1 MVKIKSAVKYV
12 CQSCGSISPQWMGK
26 CPDCGAWNTLV
37 EEIFTKTPSALKEN
51 PVNRPQILA
60 EVSLKDSL
68 RFKTGILEFDRV
80 LGGGIVEGS
89 VLLLGGDPGIGKST
103 LSLQIAA
110 KLSQQHKLLYISG
123 EESVKQIKLRADR
136 LNVLATENL
145 LLLNETNLFSIEA
158 QIKESKPTLI
168 VIDSIQTIYREDIP
182 SAPGSVSQV
191 RESAAYLT
199 RIAKQIGC
207 SIIFVGHVTKEGA
220 IAGPKVLEHMVDAVL
235 YLEGERHQQFRI
247 LRGIK
252 NRFGSTNEIGI
263 FEMQYR
269 GLAQVKNP
277 SQIFLNDR
285 PLNAPGSIVIATVE
299 GSRPLLVEI
308 QALVSSSGVGI
319 PRRTFTGV
327 DSNRAA
333 IVIATLEKKLG
344 LHLHDQDIFLNVT
357 GGIYIEEPAAD
368 LGIALAI
375 ISSYKNK
382 AIPADLI
389 SAGEIGLSGEVR
401 SVGQIE
407 KRISEAEKLGFKK
420 FLSSTK
426 PAELSGKIKCLTI
439 KNIQEATAFVF

>member
-1 MVKIKSAVKYV
+1 MVKTKTSVKYI
-12 CQSCGSISPQWMGK
+12 CQSCGGIASQWMGK
-26 CPDCGAWNTLV
+26 CPDCGGWNTLI
-37 EEIFTKTPSALKEN
+37 EEITSTSSASKQNLSGNKAQALN
-51 PVNRPQILA
+51 KIT
-60 EVSLKDSL
+60 LKDTL
-68 RFKTGILEFDRV
+68 RYKTGILEFDRV

-89 VLLLGGDPGIGKST
+89 VILLGGDPGIGKST
-103 LSLQIAA
+103 LSLQVAA
-110 KLSQQHKLLYISG
+110 KFSEQQKVLYISG
-123 EESVKQIKLRADR
+123 EESSQQIKLRAER
-136 LNVLATENL
+136 LNIIAEEGL
-145 LLLNETNLFSIEA
+145 LLLNETNLFSIENEL
-158 QIKESKPTLI
+158 KETKPDLVI
-168 VIDSIQTIYREDIP
+168 IDSIQTIYRDDLP
-182 SAPGSVSQV
+182 SSPGSVSQV
-191 RESAAYLT
+191 RECAAYLT
-199 RIAKQIGC
+199 RLAKNIGC
-207 SIIFVGHVTKEGA
+207 SIIFVGHVTKDGA

-285 PLNAPGSIVIATVE
+285 PKDTAGSIVIATVE
-299 GSRPLLVEI
+299 GTRPLLVEI
-308 QALVSSSGVGI
+308 QALVSTAGIGI

-327 DSNRAA
+327 DISRAA

-357 GGIYIEEPAAD
+357 GGVYIEEPAAD

-375 ISSYKNK
+375 ISSFKNK
-382 AIPADLI
+382 PVPAELI
-389 SAGEIGLSGEVR
+389 AAGEIGLGGEIR

-420 FLSSTK
+420 FLTPQL
-426 PAELSGKIKCLTI
+426 PAEDIGKIKCLEI
-439 KNIQEATAFVF
+439 KNIQEAVEEVF